1 MKDKRPG
8 ARIYQCLAECCVTKT
23 HVAVDISQNRT
34 TKHLPIVCDK
44 TNNGELCQM
53 LRPFPD
59 ASGKQLEVT
68 KYRISVTH

>member
-1 MKDKRPG
+1 MKNKWFWTRVDK
-8 ARIYQCLAECCVTKT
+8 CLAECCVIKT
-23 HVAVDISQNRT
+23 QVAVYLSQNRT
-34 TKHLPIVCDK
+34 TKRLPIVFDK

-53 LRPFPD
+53 LRQFPD

>member
-1 MKDKRPG
+1 MKDKRHG
-8 ARIYQCLAECCVTKT
+8 ARIYQCLAGCCVIKT
-23 HVAVDISQNRT
+23 QVAVDISQNS
-34 TKHLPIVCDK
+34 LPIVCDK

-53 LRPFPD
+53 FRPFPD